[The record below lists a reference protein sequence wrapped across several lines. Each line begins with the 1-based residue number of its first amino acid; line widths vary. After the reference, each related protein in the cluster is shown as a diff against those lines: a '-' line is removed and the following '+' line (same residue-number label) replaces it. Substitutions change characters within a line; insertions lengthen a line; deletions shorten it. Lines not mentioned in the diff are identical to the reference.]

1 MQTHAYSKI
10 WFYLTILPS
19 VVVLLGSILVTSA
32 YIFKWGVENEIPVA
46 MLLAL
51 FFAEISMVISGLGIV
66 GFIKTRPKTTRVK
79 TLGLWNVLL
88 LITACVI
95 GYNIFMI
102 L

>member
-1 MQTHAYSKI
+1 MQTHASSKI

-19 VVVLLGSILVTSA
+19 VIVLLGITLVTSS
-32 YIFKWGVENEIPVA
+32 YIFKWGVDSEIPVA

-51 FFAEISMVISGLGIV
+51 FFSEFSMVISGLGIV
-66 GFIKTRPKTTRVK
+66 GFIKTRPKTTGIK
-79 TLGLWNVLL
+79 FLGLWNVLL
-88 LITACVI
+88 LVTACVI

>member
-1 MQTHAYSKI
+1 MQTHASSKI

-19 VVVLLGSILVTSA
+19 LVVLLGSTLVTSA
-32 YIFKWGVENEIPVA
+32 YTFKWGIDNEIPVA

-66 GFIKTRPKTTRVK
+66 GFIKTRPKTTGVK
-79 TLGLWNVLL
+79 SLGFWNVLL
-88 LITACVI
+88 LVTACVI